1 MRCAEATTAHTIID
15 TSRRIRFIQKRGSLK
30 LAGHHRRR
38 LEYKV
43 RTFFSFYHFLTIFDV
58 PKKQEQMADDYIGKK
73 MEEYIARKA
82 ASPVKQKR
90 GTSLSSLLLENRSH
104 RAFARS
110 FVVRE
115 DQLRRIVSVNS
126 RVASARNRQTLR
138 FRLVMG
144 DEAKSMLPLIKMGS
158 AFKDVQ
164 LSQVGYEPNA
174 FIVVCSTIE
183 PRQSTYVDLGI
194 SVQSMLLQAVE
205 IGLNGVCIMSLDKQQ
220 VTELL
225 ALPFEPL
232 VVLAIGR
239 SAERVKIVDIKD
251 GDNCDYYREDGVH
264 CVPKIVPDD
273 LIIK

>member
-1 MRCAEATTAHTIID
+1 MADNYLEKRMEQHREAIKSPVAKSKNTLISLLEKNRSTRLYD
-15 TSRRIRFIQKRGSLK
+15 TS
-30 LAGHHRRR
+30 
-38 LEYKV
+38 
-43 RTFFSFYHFLTIFDV
+43 
-58 PKKQEQMADDYIGKK
+58 
-73 MEEYIARKA
+73 
-82 ASPVKQKR
+82 
-90 GTSLSSLLLENRSH
+90 
-104 RAFARS
+104 FA
-110 FVVRE
+110 VRE
-115 DQLRRIVSVNS
+115 DQLRRIVAVNS

-164 LSQVGYEPNA
+164 LPQVGYEPNA

-194 SVQSMLLQAVE
+194 SVQSMLLQAVD
-205 IGLNGVCIMSLDKQQ
+205 IGLNGVCIMSFDKQQ